1 MTMPGASCRVCSVAQ
16 FNGLGMALVTGI
28 EQCLTLPSKTIGT
41 NYGKPAQSRAP
52 NRKSSKRLADG
63 RSATFLVRRAVSH
76 PARHQEFNCW

>member
-16 FNGLGMALVTGI
+16 FNGLGMAPVTGI

-52 NRKSSKRLADG
+52 NRKCSKRLADG

-76 PARHQEFNCW
+76 RALHQEFNCW